1 MTLHRNHKGIIHT
14 TSYKQVN
21 FVIENISQ
29 PNRCRLLKTDPNIPR
44 EEVIAEHIHSTKPT
58 VLISPSL
65 YWDLDLKDEL
75 PNFQIITFP
84 DLGQVKRRRS
94 MDSGIYGRLH

>member
-29 PNRCRLLKTDPNIPR
+29 PNRYRLLKTDPNIPR
-44 EEVIAEHIHSTKPT
+44 EEGIAEHIHSTKPT
-58 VLISPSL
+58 VLISPNRG
-65 YWDLDLKDEL
+65 EL
-75 PNFQIITFP
+75 EF
-84 DLGQVKRRRS
+84 
-94 MDSGIYGRLH
+94 